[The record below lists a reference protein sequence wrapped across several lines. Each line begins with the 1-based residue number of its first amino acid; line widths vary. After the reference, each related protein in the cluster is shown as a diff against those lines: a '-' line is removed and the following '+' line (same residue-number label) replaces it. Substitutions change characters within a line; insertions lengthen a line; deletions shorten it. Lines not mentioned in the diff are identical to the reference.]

1 MILSRL
7 YANSAI
13 PPPKMPISLSS
24 GLLVNLRVCI
34 NRPFQRESWASFE
47 QTIVRLSIELCNL
60 SATSKWLYVHLCL
73 W

>member
-7 YANSAI
+7 YAYSAI

-34 NRPFQRESWASFE
+34 FLSFLERE
-47 QTIVRLSIELCNL
+47 LGKL
-60 SATSKWLYVHLCL
+60 
-73 W
+73 